1 MELMDKYRFQNTFTR
16 IPFVMRFSKLFYV
29 VFLLTGMQC
38 RSPYN
43 IDIGD
48 QNVLYQVSAYVVPSK
63 PILFY
68 VSKVGQ
74 PVGEADYQ
82 LKDTAKIY
90 FTNGSN
96 EYLIEPKYFPNQ
108 LNPVY
113 QLSNWNATSDESEIK
128 VIFNSGQQLSS
139 KVSIPKDSISC
150 SIDYTETSFIDNAV
164 QSVKLQMHWPDQ
176 TQTFHYYHLIIKK
189 VDWNYD
195 GQGGYKS
202 EGLSNVEI
210 TPSDSR
216 NLKGVTLLS
225 HEPGLL
231 LTDALLMENNM
242 NLDLL
247 VKTLGPISRNKERF
261 KELQIEL
268 RTVSEE
274 YYKFHKSVALQ
285 LSSSQSGFPVLE
297 PIRTYTNIIGGQG
310 IFASYR
316 STFST
321 KLIQ

>member
-1 MELMDKYRFQNTFTR
+1 M
-16 IPFVMRFSKLFYV
+16 
-29 VFLLTGMQC
+29 
-38 RSPYN
+38 
-43 IDIGD
+43 
-48 QNVLYQVSAYVVPSK
+48 A
-63 PILFY
+63 
-68 VSKVGQ
+68 
-74 PVGEADYQ
+74 
-82 LKDTAKIY
+82 
-90 FTNGSN
+90 
-96 EYLIEPKYFPNQ
+96 
-108 LNPVY
+108 
-113 QLSNWNATSDESEIK
+113 
-128 VIFNSGQQLSS
+128 
-139 KVSIPKDSISC
+139 
-150 SIDYTETSFIDNAV
+150 
-164 QSVKLQMHWPDQ
+164 DQ
-176 TQTFHYYHLIIKK
+176 TQTFHYYHLVIKK

-210 TPSDSR
+210 TPADSR
-216 NLKGVTLLS
+216 SLKGVTILS

-247 VKTLGPISRNKERF
+247 VKTTGPISRNKERF